1 MDTLGKAYGQIPTV
15 CTPFQL
21 QHVGNLCAPVFY
33 FLFLE
38 KEKIY
43 LFSVLTIAFY
53 EPGPAFQ
60 GGIYYQ

>member
-1 MDTLGKAYGQIPTV
+1 MDTLGKACGLLPTV

-21 QHVGNLCAPVFY
+21 QHVGNLCAPVF
-33 FLFLE
+33 FALFLE

-43 LFSVLTIAFY
+43 LFSVLTIAFC
-53 EPGPAFQ
+53 EPRPAFQ